1 MGSSAAAAVLVAMAG
16 ISLFSRPS
24 VEKDLQ
30 AASALLVRGEYAP
43 ARAVYDRVLKQIPG
57 HRDAMAGKEEIR
69 RRQLEDAEKM
79 LEQGRPADAL
89 EAFMLVLIE
98 DPMQKRAQEGK
109 EEAKRR
115 MTLPTGKRY

>member
-1 MGSSAAAAVLVAMAG
+1 
-16 ISLFSRPS
+16 
-24 VEKDLQ
+24 
-30 AASALLVRGEYAP
+30 
-43 ARAVYDRVLKQIPG
+43 
-57 HRDAMAGKEEIR
+57 
-69 RRQLEDAEKM
+69 M

-115 MTLPTGKRY
+115 MSLPTGKRP